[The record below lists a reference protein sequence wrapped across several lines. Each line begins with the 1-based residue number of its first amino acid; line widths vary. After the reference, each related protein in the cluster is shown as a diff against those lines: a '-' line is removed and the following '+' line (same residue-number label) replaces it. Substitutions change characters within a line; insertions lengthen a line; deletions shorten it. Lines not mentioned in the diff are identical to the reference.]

1 MRTLNLNQMKKIALP
16 LLLMLSI
23 IFVSAQTTDPKI
35 IEIKKIIELTPLQEQ
50 QIKDIYS
57 RYSIQDDSILKNE
70 QDPIIAAQK
79 KSFTSKKCQ
88 EDVINLLSAEQKGKY
103 ITVITANS
111 GIGHKVNDLK
121 KIVTLTA
128 SQEQQIRMLYYDY
141 SKKND
146 SISQSEIDPVV
157 VTKKKKILN
166 KKCQEDMVNLLDNSQ
181 KERYIEVTTS
191 NSGIGHKITELKS
204 IITLT
209 PAQEQQIR
217 NLYTES
223 SKRNDSISL
232 NENDPV
238 AVGRIK
244 KEQSIKVYQGV
255 MSILTDDQKQAYVK
269 AISDKDITARA
280 EAKIQILRE
289 TNQYTEDQLTSMK
302 TQIYNYLMLEQ
313 VVNTRD
319 KYDENKRHENLFKLK
334 QLRPDAMKEADK
346 LLQLKAQ
353 GRIQNGSINW

>member
-1 MRTLNLNQMKKIALP
+1 M
-16 LLLMLSI
+16 
-23 IFVSAQTTDPKI
+23 
-35 IEIKKIIELTPLQEQ
+35 
-50 QIKDIYS
+50 
-57 RYSIQDDSILKNE
+57 
-70 QDPIIAAQK
+70 
-79 KSFTSKKCQ
+79 
-88 EDVINLLSAEQKGKY
+88 
-103 ITVITANS
+103 
-111 GIGHKVNDLK
+111 
-121 KIVTLTA
+121 
-128 SQEQQIRMLYYDY
+128 
-141 SKKND
+141 
-146 SISQSEIDPVV
+146 
-157 VTKKKKILN
+157 
-166 KKCQEDMVNLLDNSQ
+166 
-181 KERYIEVTTS
+181 
-191 NSGIGHKITELKS
+191 
-204 IITLT
+204 
-209 PAQEQQIR
+209 
-217 NLYTES
+217 
-223 SKRNDSISL
+223 
-232 NENDPV
+232 

>member
-1 MRTLNLNQMKKIALP
+1 
-16 LLLMLSI
+16 
-23 IFVSAQTTDPKI
+23 
-35 IEIKKIIELTPLQEQ
+35 
-50 QIKDIYS
+50 
-57 RYSIQDDSILKNE
+57 
-70 QDPIIAAQK
+70 
-79 KSFTSKKCQ
+79 
-88 EDVINLLSAEQKGKY
+88 
-103 ITVITANS
+103 
-111 GIGHKVNDLK
+111 
-121 KIVTLTA
+121 
-128 SQEQQIRMLYYDY
+128 
-141 SKKND
+141 
-146 SISQSEIDPVV
+146 
-157 VTKKKKILN
+157 
-166 KKCQEDMVNLLDNSQ
+166 
-181 KERYIEVTTS
+181 
-191 NSGIGHKITELKS
+191 
-204 IITLT
+204 
-209 PAQEQQIR
+209 
-217 NLYTES
+217 
-223 SKRNDSISL
+223 
-232 NENDPV
+232 V